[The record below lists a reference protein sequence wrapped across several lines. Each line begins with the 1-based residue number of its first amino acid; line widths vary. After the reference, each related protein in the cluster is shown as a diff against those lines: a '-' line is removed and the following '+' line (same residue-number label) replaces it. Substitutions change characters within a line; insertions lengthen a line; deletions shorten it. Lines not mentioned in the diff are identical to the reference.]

1 VTPLTVISST
11 GHRHLYKPCLCFCS
25 HLRNLWG
32 AVCGFSVSMV
42 EIRETTTGAFPLMDR
57 RIDEWDYVVR
67 NLYRSRRD
75 VIARPERFDPDTL
88 QRIDKAI
95 ASIEEIRLAAK
106 AA

>member
-1 VTPLTVISST
+1 MLLLALAQSM
-11 GHRHLYKPCLCFCS
+11 
-25 HLRNLWG
+25 G

-75 VIARPERFDPDTL
+75 VIAHPERFDPDAL

-95 ASIEEIRLAAK
+95 ASIGEVRLAAK

>member
-1 VTPLTVISST
+1 MTPLTVISST
-11 GHRHLYKPCLCFCS
+11 GHRHLYKLCLCFCS

-75 VIARPERFDPDTL
+75 VIAHPERFEPDAL